1 MARQE
6 QWKLQRLKKK
16 SRTDLEVP
24 GMAMGQIAMRDWEH

>member
-1 MARQE
+1 METAKTQ
-6 QWKLQRLKKK
+6 KK